1 MKFGAAKIVVSISD
15 ADGFRVVHGTDKV
28 TLKHKPADK
37 LDAHAWERLWRTIE
51 EITK

>member
-1 MKFGAAKIVVSISD
+1 MKFGSAKILVSVSD

-28 TLKHKPADK
+28 TLKHVPADK
-37 LDAHAWERLWRTIE
+37 LDADAWERLWQTIE